1 MKKSIGCDLG
11 RTNLRAAIVD
21 VETGKVLQQKSISI
35 LARKGHDA
43 VMKRMADLF
52 LQLIQSSGLQKEKIG
67 GKGDEI
73 AKDIYERAG
82 FYLGIAAANVCVAIG
97 PSRIFIGGVAQA
109 GELLLNPIRRTLK
122 ARASVM
128 PVDEV
133 EIVPSQLGNKA
144 GVIGV
149 ACWAASHS

>member
-1 MKKSIGCDLG
+1 M
-11 RTNLRAAIVD
+11 D

-52 LQLIQSSGLQKEKIG
+52 LQLILSSDMQKEEIG

-82 FYLGIAAANVCVAIG
+82 FYLGIAAANACVAIG
-97 PSRIFIGGVAQA
+97 PCRIIIGGGVAQA
-109 GELLLNPIRRTLK
+109 GELLLDPIRLPLN
-122 ARASVM
+122 ARVSVM
-128 PVDEV
+128 PVEQVEV
-133 EIVPSQLGNKA
+133 VLSQLRNNA

-149 ACWAASHS
+149 ARWAASHS